1 MISKLLR
8 NFIVLMF
15 IIPMNPVSS
24 QDSEYI
30 DSLINSLESVN
41 NYDSATYILNEADSI
56 SHEINY
62 PVGVFWSNFY
72 LANLFQDFPY
82 ERTKVYLRKAD
93 SLLDINSNLMPD
105 SVMIS
110 YYLVKG
116 NVLGLKGS
124 FDGELKNY
132 LLADSL
138 TQIPGLEHFSLFVDQ
153 HIANY
158 QIANKNYEEALRL
171 CKKNLFECDFDGYSY
186 ANIMSNVGIVF
197 KHLEQYDSCIF
208 YIKESI
214 DLNLGDYINLYYQYL
229 TIADA
234 YLFLNELDSAE
245 KYLVVADQNN
255 IEGTEYSVDD
265 VFKNNIYG
273 DLYLKRKEYK
283 KANEFYERAIVYSDS
298 LNFYNGLVST
308 YSKLISASFKSRAD
322 QRSLE
327 YFKKYKE
334 INDSIHK
341 RATLKLEKEYLFQ
354 KELISKEATIKELK
368 LINKNASKIRL
379 LILSVLIAIV
389 LLFLFLINRYKNR
402 QVILKQNLA
411 IETLEKDRVRQD
423 LSNKEKELQLKI
435 DTLNE
440 RNKIIE
446 KLKKNSNSEK
456 DMSNIFEALNQNY
469 INDTQWNSIILQ
481 FGSIHSNFVEN
492 LTEINSHITQN
503 DIRLFILIK
512 LKYSNS
518 GMSEILNISVDG
530 VKKAKQRL
538 KKKIGDIDLIIL

>member
-8 NFIVLMF
+8 SSLVLMLV
-15 IIPMNPVSS
+15 IPMNLTFS

-41 NYDSATYILNEADSI
+41 NYDSATFILNKADSI

-62 PVGVFWSNFY
+62 PEGIFISNFY

-82 ERTKVYLRKAD
+82 EKTKVYLRKAD
-93 SLLDINSNLMPD
+93 SLINITPDLMPD

-124 FDGELKNY
+124 FDEELKNY

-138 TQIPGLEHFSLFVDQ
+138 TQTPGLEYFGLFVDQ

-171 CKKNLFECDFDGYSY
+171 CKKNLAECDFDTFTY
-186 ANIMSNVGIVF
+186 ANIVSNVGIVF

-208 YIKESI
+208 YIKQSI
-214 DLNLGDYINLYYQYL
+214 ELNLGDYINLYYQYL

-234 YLFLNELDSAE
+234 YLFLNELDSTE

-283 KANEFYERAIVYSDS
+283 KANKFYEKAIVYSDS

-308 YSKLISASFKSRAD
+308 YSKLLSTGFKSTGDEKA
-322 QRSLE
+322 LG

-334 INDSIHK
+334 ISDSIHK

-354 KELISKEATIKELK
+354 KELISKEATITELK
-368 LINKNASKIRL
+368 LINKNAYKIRL
-379 LILSVLIAIV
+379 LILSILVAIV

-402 QVILKQNLA
+402 QVILKQKLA
-411 IETLEKDRVRQD
+411 IETLEKDRVKQD

-440 RNKIIE
+440 SNKIIE
-446 KLKKNSNSEK
+446 QLKKSSESEK
-456 DMSNIFEALNQNY
+456 DMNNIFEALNQNY

-481 FGSIHSNFVEN
+481 FGSIYSNFIEN
-492 LTEINSHITQN
+492 LTKINSNITQN

-518 GMSEILNISVDG
+518 GMSEILNISIDG

-538 KKKIGDIDLIIL
+538 KKKIGDIDLIVL